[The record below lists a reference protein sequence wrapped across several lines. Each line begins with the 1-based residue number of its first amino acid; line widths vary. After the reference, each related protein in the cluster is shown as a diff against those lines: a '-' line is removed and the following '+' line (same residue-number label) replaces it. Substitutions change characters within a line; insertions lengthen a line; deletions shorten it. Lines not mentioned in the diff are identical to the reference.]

1 MAYLNP
7 INDMLLRIGADAT
20 KQVDLKAAFGDSYAT
35 FSVASS
41 DGSAVSA
48 QIVDGVLTVSALG
61 LGYADLVITATT
73 EAGASVT
80 DNVRVNA
87 AGANAFTIA
96 ALPDTQSYTSNAA
109 KNHVFGDMTQW
120 LADNAESLNI
130 DFVVGLGDV
139 TDNNN
144 TAQWA
149 IASEALH
156 RLDGK
161 IPYSILPGNHDQAA
175 GGSAAD
181 HSTTFLDNLFSPDAQ
196 AATNPG
202 TFRGVYDAEPERS
215 ANSYHSFTA
224 PDGTKWMVLSL
235 EFAPRDDVLRWAGEV
250 IEANLDHRVIIASHT
265 LTTYAGRSDAMGS
278 TIGAAPVQGYGVANA
293 AEGANDGEAVYRLLT
308 SQYPNVVMTLSGHVL
323 GDSAET
329 NISYSQ
335 FGNSVIE
342 MMVNYQSGSS
352 TEIVTGGG
360 EGAIRLLTIDPDNDR
375 IFTSTYFTERDAYLT
390 GYRDK
395 EELDRDGLTGPYRD
409 HQQEITGL
417 DLSTP
422 ELYAQAKAGS
432 DVFVEAPSDASGAQV
447 TLDGSDSLNADR
459 ARSYEWR
466 DADGTI
472 VATSAVDTIA
482 LAAGKH
488 DFTLH
493 VTDASGKVSFDQT
506 RVVVSDE
513 NTLLVDNFNDG
524 NADGWSKP
532 PTPRAPD
539 LSDKIAFGTT
549 EQLGLPAL
557 PGGAGSAM
565 FFPATAPTT
574 EGFLIRPEF
583 GSTAPIKSYSLA
595 MDILV
600 PVANKGLWFA
610 LLQTDPNQSATNDA
624 DVLINT
630 AGGIGIN
637 GDYKGVFQYGVWQ
650 RVVLT
655 VTDLGNGNSTLAKY
669 VDGVLVGSQSMPTSR
684 FQIDPEKGFLIFS
697 DNAPNGTALQ
707 TQSGY
712 VSSVMFSDK
721 PLTAAQVTAL
731 GKADADGFTAAAPAG
746 SNAVQ
751 FDFPAADPF
760 APSHGDGAFSVVE
773 FDSIFEATEFGTT
786 EELGAISLPGGSDEI
801 MEFPATRP
809 DEGYLIKPGFAAADG
824 GALKSYT
831 IIWDVFAPEATNH
844 WMALLQTDPTNLS
857 DADFLVNMAGGI
869 GINGAYTG
877 KFAVDQWQR
886 IALTVSDNGD
896 GTVTLNKYLQGVLV
910 GSQAMPT
917 SRYQID
923 PEKGFLIFTD
933 EGHFQWNFETLHGY
947 TNSVFFTDKVMSA
960 AEIGSLGGAK
970 AGGIMQESQI
980 DPAHAIQFDFDNGS
994 LDPRFGEGTL
1004 SLWDR
1009 NAAESLDGWSV
1020 KGSIHAPDQPADGEG
1035 ALHDRSD
1042 AAGKLLVWQAQSA
1055 RDWTDYSYDVTLQST
1070 DNDDIG
1076 VVFYYQDAANHYR
1089 FVMDNE
1095 AVSRSLVRVKDG
1107 VETVLAQTKAG
1118 YRFNDALDLRVV
1130 VSDGRI
1136 DVLLDG
1142 KSVFDGPVTDTD
1154 PLAGGSVG
1162 VYSSGQKSSIFDD
1175 VIVNTLALTAHGEG
1189 DVRSIAAEG
1198 EDGALVQLSAK
1209 SSFGPAD
1216 IVSYRWLLDGEVLAQ
1231 TADAAV
1237 MLPVGTKQVVL
1248 EVTDSTGKVSTDV
1261 VAVDVVGR
1269 DTVLMQDRFENG
1281 ALDNVWSILDEG
1293 TIEGPSDWAVEGGRL
1308 VQKSNIYSEQLTA
1321 GGPSNA
1327 NDWQK
1332 GWSPLGDGN
1341 YILRKGTI
1349 AVYDAQAAGAYG
1361 WKDYSIET
1369 SFRTPDDDGLG
1380 LVFYYQDP
1388 ENYYKME
1395 LNHQYQVWTL
1405 VRLQDGI
1412 EEVLGQAWHKYAI
1425 GQDTTLRVDIVDHR
1439 ISAYL
1444 DGEALFPLPIE
1455 DRGLTSGT
1463 FGLYSWG
1470 SQGVSFDDV
1479 TVVSLAKPAA
1489 GGPLLG
1495 TAGDDVLVGTSG
1507 DDVILAGQGD
1517 DLVEA
1522 GDGRDTVEGGEGDDV
1537 LDGQAGDDVLLGG
1550 AGDDELIGGDGDDRL
1565 AGGAGDD
1572 LLDGGAGID
1581 TADYADDTAGV
1592 TVDLA
1597 AGTAEGDESG
1607 SDTLIAIENV
1617 IGGASDDVLKGDA
1630 GDNRLEGNE
1639 GRDTLVLSG
1648 ATAAIA
1654 LDLVAGTV
1662 SAEGLGRDLFT
1673 GIEAF
1678 RLGEGD
1684 DRLVIA
1690 AGAAAV
1696 GSINGGAGTD
1706 TLVLSGTGTLGALT
1720 DVEAVELAG
1729 DWTLTDEG
1737 YDVAFGAGAQTLTL
1751 EAALFADGGFA
1762 GTIAGFGQEDR
1773 IALAGI
1779 AADSATLGAGNLLT
1793 LTGAATG
1800 PVTLQLDP
1808 AQDFSGMGF
1817 SLAGDGQGGVVLS
1830 YGPANAGDDVLT
1842 GGNGD
1847 DTLDG
1852 GAGNDVLKGG
1862 AGDDT
1867 LLGGAGDDQID
1878 GGSGDDLI
1886 AAGIGN
1892 DIVKAGSGDDVI
1904 EAGEGDDVVDAG
1916 SGDDTVL
1923 GGAGNDTLDGGSGN
1937 DRITGGAGDD
1947 KLTGGSGH
1955 DVFVFAAGFGRDMI
1969 TDFRTTGAS
1978 ADVLEF
1984 SIGLFADFDDA
1995 MEAASQSGADT
2006 VFSFDADTT
2015 LTLKGVDLAA
2025 LGSDDFRFV

>member
-20 KQVDLKAAFGDSYAT
+20 KQIDLKAAFGDSYAT
-35 FSVASS
+35 FAVASS

-48 QIVDGVLTVSALG
+48 QIVDGVLTVSALA
-61 LGYADLVITATT
+61 LGYTDLVITATT
-73 EAGASVT
+73 ADGASVT

-96 ALPDTQSYTSNAA
+96 ALPDTQNYTSNAS
-109 KNHVFGDMTQW
+109 KNYIFGDMTQW

-144 TAQWA
+144 AAQWA

-196 AATNPG
+196 AATNPN
-202 TFRGVYDAEPERS
+202 TFRGVYDAEPQRS

-224 PDGTKWMVLSL
+224 PDGTKWLVLSL

-265 LTTYAGRSDAMGS
+265 LTTYAGRSDAMAS
-278 TIGAAPVQGYGVANA
+278 TIGAAPIQGYGVANA

-308 SQYPNVVMTLSGHVL
+308 SKYPNVVMTLSGHVL

-342 MMVNYQSGSS
+342 MMADYQSGSS

-360 EGAIRLLTIDPDNDR
+360 EGAIRLLTIDPDNGR

-390 GYRDK
+390 GFRDK

-417 DLSTP
+417 ELGTP

-432 DVFVEAPSDASGAQV
+432 DVFADAPSGVSGAQV
-447 TLDGSDSLNADR
+447 TLDGSDTLNAGQ
-459 ARSYEWR
+459 ASSYEWR
-466 DADGTI
+466 DSDGTV
-472 VATSAVDTIA
+472 VATTAVATLE

-493 VTDASGKVSFDQT
+493 VTDQSGKVSVDEM

-532 PTPRAPD
+532 PAPRTPD
-539 LSDKIAFGTT
+539 LSEKIAFGTT
-549 EQLGLPAL
+549 DALGLPAL

-565 FFPATAPTT
+565 YFPATAPTT
-574 EGFLIRPEF
+574 EGFLVRPDF
-583 GSTAPIKSYSLA
+583 GATAPIKSYTLA
-595 MDILV
+595 MDVLV
-600 PVANKGLWFA
+600 PVANRGLWFA
-610 LLQTDPNQSATNDA
+610 FLQTDPNQSSSNDA
-624 DVLINT
+624 DFLINT
-630 AGGIGIN
+630 AGAIGIN
-637 GDYKGVFQYGVWQ
+637 GDYKGSFQYGVWQ

-655 VTDLGNGNSTLAKY
+655 VTDLGNGNSTLARY
-669 VDGVLVGSQSMPTSR
+669 IDGVAVGSQTMPTSR
-684 FQIDPEKGFLIFS
+684 YQIDPEKGFLIFS
-697 DNAPNGTALQ
+697 DNAPNGSALQ

-721 PLTAAQVTAL
+721 PMAAAAVTAL
-731 GKADADGFTAAAPAG
+731 GKADADGIAAAAPAG

-751 FDFPAADPF
+751 FDFAAADPF
-760 APSHGDGAFSVVE
+760 APSHGAGEVVVVE
-773 FDSIFEATEFGTT
+773 PDSIFEATEFGTT
-786 EELGAISLPGGSDEI
+786 EELGALALPGGSDEV

-809 DEGYLIKPGFAAADG
+809 DEGYLIKPSFAAG
-824 GALKSYT
+824 EGKLNSYT
-831 IIWDVFAPEATNH
+831 IIWDIFAPEATNH
-844 WMALLQTDPTNLS
+844 WMALLQTDPTNIS
-857 DADFLVNMAGGI
+857 DADFLVNMAGGL
-869 GINGAYTG
+869 GINGSYTG

-886 IALTVSDNGD
+886 VALTVSDNGD
-896 GTVTLNKYLQGVLV
+896 GTVTLSKYLQGVLV
-910 GSQAMPT
+910 GSQSMPT

-923 PEKGFLIFTD
+923 PEKGFLIFSD

-960 AEIGSLGGAK
+960 AEISALGGAK

-994 LDPRFGEGTL
+994 LDPRFGEGSL
-1004 SLWDR
+1004 SLWDK
-1009 NAAESLDGWSV
+1009 NAAENLDGWSV
-1020 KGSIHAPDQPADGEG
+1020 KGSIHAPDEPIDGEG

-1055 RDWTDYSYDVTLQST
+1055 LDWKDYSYDVTLQST

-1076 VVFYYQDAANHYR
+1076 VVFYYQDAGNHYR

-1095 AVSRSLVRVKDG
+1095 AVSRSLVRVADG

-1118 YRFNDALDLRVV
+1118 YRFNDALDLRIV
-1130 VSDGRI
+1130 VSNGRI

-1142 KSVFDGPVTDTD
+1142 KSVFDGPVTDTA

-1175 VIVNTLALTAHGEG
+1175 VVVNKLALTAHGAG
-1189 DVRSIAAEG
+1189 DMRSIATEG
-1198 EDGALVQLSAK
+1198 EDGALVQLTAK

-1216 IVSYRWLLDGEVLAQ
+1216 IVSYRWLVDGEVVAE
-1231 TADAAV
+1231 TAEAAI

-1248 EVTDSTGKVSTDV
+1248 EVTDSTGGVSSDV

-1269 DTVLMQDRFENG
+1269 GAVLMQDRFEDG
-1281 ALDNVWSILDEG
+1281 ALDGVWSIIDEG
-1293 TIEGPSDWAVEGGRL
+1293 TIEGPSDWTVEDGRL

-1341 YILRKGTI
+1341 YILRKGTT
-1349 AVYDAQAAGAYG
+1349 ALYDAQAAGAYD
-1361 WKDYSIET
+1361 WKDYSIEA

-1388 ENYYKME
+1388 ENHYKLE

-1412 EEVLGQAWHKYAI
+1412 EEVLGQAWNKYAI
-1425 GQDTTLRVDIVDHR
+1425 GQDTALRVDILDNR
-1439 ISAYL
+1439 ISAYI

-1455 DRGLTSGT
+1455 DRGLSSGT

-1479 TVVSLAKPAA
+1479 TVVSLADAA
-1489 GGPLLG
+1489 PGGPIRG
-1495 TAGDDVLVGTSG
+1495 TSGDDELLGTSG
-1507 DDVILAGQGD
+1507 DDVILAGLGD
-1517 DLVEA
+1517 DTVQA
-1522 GDGRDTVEGGEGDDV
+1522 SDGNDTVDGNEGDDV
-1537 LDGQAGDDVLLGG
+1537 LDGEAGDDVLAGG
-1550 AGDDELIGGDGDDRL
+1550 AGDDELIGGAGDDRL

-1572 LLDGGAGID
+1572 TLEGGDGAD
-1581 TADYADDTAGV
+1581 TADYADDTVGV
-1592 TVDLA
+1592 TIDLA
-1597 AGTAEGDESG
+1597 AGEAFGDAAG
-1607 SDTLIAIENV
+1607 ADALIAIENV
-1617 IGGASDDVLKGDA
+1617 IGGSGDDVLRGDA
-1630 GDNRLEGNE
+1630 GDNRLDG
-1639 GRDTLVLSG
+1639 GDGVDTLALSG
-1648 ATAAIA
+1648 ATGEIM
-1654 LDLVAGTV
+1654 LNLVAGTV
-1662 SAEGLGRDLFT
+1662 SAAGLGSDVFT

-1684 DRLVIA
+1684 NRLAIA

-1696 GSINGGAGTD
+1696 GPIDGGAGSD
-1706 TLVLSGTGTLGALT
+1706 TLVLTGTGTLGALT

-1737 YDVAFGAGAQTLTL
+1737 YDVAFGQGVQTLTL
-1751 EAALFADGGFA
+1751 QAALLADGGFA
-1762 GTIAGFGQEDR
+1762 GTISGFAEEDR
-1773 IALAGI
+1773 IALSGFE
-1779 AADSATLGAGNLLT
+1779 ADMATLGSGNLLT
-1793 LTGAATG
+1793 LTGPSG
-1800 PVTLQLDP
+1800 PATLQLDP
-1808 AQDFSGMGF
+1808 TKDFSGMAF
-1817 SLAGDGQGGVVLS
+1817 SLAADGQGGVVLS

-1847 DTLDG
+1847 DVLDG

-1862 AGDDT
+1862 AGNDT
-1867 LLGGAGDDQID
+1867 LLGGTGDDQLD
-1878 GGSGDDLI
+1878 GGSGNDQIIAGSGADLI
-1886 AAGIGN
+1886 AG
-1892 DIVKAGSGDDVI
+1892 GSGDDVI
-1904 EAGEGDDVVDAG
+1904 EAAEGDDVVDAG
-1916 SGDDTVL
+1916 SGNDIVL
-1923 GGAGNDTLDGGSGN
+1923 GGAGNDTLDGGSGD
-1937 DRITGGAGDD
+1937 DRIEGGAGNDA
-1947 KLTGGSGH
+1947 LTGGSGQ
-1955 DVFVFAAGFGRDMI
+1955 DVFVFAAGFGRDTV
-1969 TDFRTTGAS
+1969 TDFRTTGRW
-1978 ADVLEF
+1978 
-1984 SIGLFADFDDA
+1984 
-1995 MEAASQSGADT
+1995 T
-2006 VFSFDADTT
+2006 
-2015 LTLKGVDLAA
+2015 
-2025 LGSDDFRFV
+2025 